1 MSPLYEIF
9 KQHPQVT
16 TDSRNIPAG
25 SIFFALRG
33 ASFDGNRF
41 AADALEKGASYA
53 VIDDP
58 GVIGEHPALGDRLI
72 LVEESLSAL
81 QALAREHRRALGLPI
96 LAIAGSNGKT
106 TTKELTAAVLSQKYR
121 VYATRGNLNNHIGV
135 PLTLLA
141 MDAETEFGIEEMGA
155 SACGEIA
162 LLCSIAEPDYGLLTN
177 IGHAHLEGFGGP
189 EGIRRGKGELFDF
202 LAAHNGRAFIPKEDE
217 ILTLMAQER
226 PGMAVESYSRQIA
239 DKAENQL
246 EGEFNRLNIAAS
258 LAVGRFFGV
267 DKALMRTAIAAYHPS
282 NHRSQRTPTERNTL
296 ILDCYNANPSSMA
309 AALGHFAGEG
319 AAPHARKV
327 LILGDMRELGAWSAE
342 EHTAIL
348 RQALMMAD
356 AELHLVGSDFAQA
369 YETLQPAGAI
379 HCHATCAE
387 LINRLK
393 AEPITDA
400 LILIKGSRSI
410 GLEQVIPYL

>member
-33 ASFDGNRF
+33 ATFDGNRF

-58 GVIGEHPALGDRLI
+58 GVVADHPALCERLI
-72 LVEESLSAL
+72 VVEEVLATL

-106 TTKELTAAVLSQKYR
+106 TTKELTAAVLSQKFG

-141 MDAETEFGIEEMGA
+141 MDAHTEFGIVEMGA
-155 SACGEIA
+155 SAGGEIA
-162 LLCSIAEPDYGLLTN
+162 LLCTIAEPDFGLLTN

-202 LAAHNGRAFIPKEDE
+202 LASHNGRAFIPQEDE
-217 ILTLMAQER
+217 VLKSMGQER
-226 PGMAVESYSRQIA
+226 PGLLVESYSRAIA
-239 DKAENQL
+239 RNTENQL
-246 EGEFNRLNIAAS
+246 EGEYNRHNIAAA

-267 DKALMRTAIAAYHPS
+267 GEAEMRAAIAAYHPS

-309 AALGHFAGEG
+309 AALGHFAGEP
-319 AAPHARKV
+319 AQPHARKV
-327 LILGDMRELGAWSAE
+327 LILGDMCELGAWSQE
-342 EHTAIL
+342 EHAAVL
-348 RQALMMAD
+348 RQALRMGNT
-356 AELHLVGSDFAQA
+356 EIHLVGNDFAEA
-369 YETLQPAGAI
+369 YRALQPAGVL

-387 LINRLK
+387 LIDRLK
-393 AEPITDA
+393 ADPIVDA

-410 GLEQVIPYL
+410 GLEQLIPYL